1 MASTMELLDM
11 FSSAFAKKVI
21 NVFAKKDDIPKVMEG
36 AEREKDG
43 KSGLVPIPHAGN
55 EQKYLRGDGTWQS
68 PKETDNF
75 NVATQEQDGLLSA
88 EDKKKIDEIMEAGT
102 NDIDNII
109 AGTFEALDGTLK
121 MKEEEKLQQ

>member
-1 MASTMELLDM
+1 
-11 FSSAFAKKVI
+11 
-21 NVFAKKDDIPKVMEG
+21 MEG

-109 AGTFEALDGTLK
+109 AGTFEALDGTLI

>member
-1 MASTMELLDM
+1 M
-11 FSSAFAKKVI
+11 
-21 NVFAKKDDIPKVMEG
+21 
-36 AEREKDG
+36 
-43 KSGLVPIPHAGN
+43 
-55 EQKYLRGDGTWQS
+55 
-68 PKETDNF
+68 
-75 NVATQEQDGLLSA
+75 ATQEQDGLLSA